1 MASGIGASLGIA
13 TESVVG
19 TPVSPT
25 RWLEFNSE
33 SLALEK
39 TVLQGAGLRGSG
51 LYPRASRRV
60 VTGRNAGGSVELDL
74 ATSGMGMLFRQ
85 MLGSS
90 TSALVS
96 GTAYQQVH
104 VPGSLTGKSLT
115 VQKLVPSDAGTSA
128 FTYDGCKI
136 TDWEISCEVGAI
148 ATLSLTI
155 DAHDE
160 VDSFAA
166 GTPSYA
172 AATGVFHFG
181 QGSVI
186 LGGTV
191 STASGVTSVSGGTTV
206 GSVRAVTVSGSNPM
220 TTGDDNQRF
229 GGTKREQEQNDWRAI
244 TGSLEVDF
252 VNETQVYDLHSA
264 DTATA
269 LVLSFVGTTAISG
282 AVFPTLELIVPSI
295 RFDSGTPQV
304 DGPDLITLDA
314 DFTGLDDGTN
324 PAVQIRY
331 VTADTSIS

>member
-1 MASGIGASLGIA
+1 MASGIGSSLGYA
-13 TESVVG
+13 AESVVG
-19 TPVSPT
+19 TPVTPT
-25 RWLEFNSE
+25 HWAEYNSE
-33 SLALEK
+33 SLALSK
-39 TVLQGAGLRGSG
+39 SVLQGSGLRGSG

-60 VTGRNAGGSVELDL
+60 VTGRNAGGSIELDL
-74 ATSGMGMLFRQ
+74 ATNKMGPLFRQ
-85 MLGSS
+85 MFGSS
-90 TSALVS
+90 TSTLVS
-96 GTAYQQVH
+96 GSAYQQVH

-115 VQKLVPSDAGTSA
+115 IQKLVPSDAGTSA

-136 TDWEISCEVGAI
+136 TDWSIDCEVGAI

-160 VDSFAA
+160 VDNFSA

-172 AATGVFHFG
+172 ASTGVFHFG

-191 STASGVTSVSGGTTV
+191 STSSGVTSVSGGTTV
-206 GSVRAVTVSGSNPM
+206 GSVRAVTVSGTNPM

-229 GGTKREQEQNDWRAI
+229 GGTKREQEQNDWRSL

-252 VNETQVYDLHSA
+252 VNEAQVYDLHSA

-282 AVFPTLELIVPSI
+282 SVYPTLELIVPSL
-295 RFDSGTPQV
+295 RFDTGTPQV

-314 DFTGLDDGTN
+314 DWTGLDNGTD
-324 PAVQIRY
+324 PVCQIRY
-331 VTADTSIS
+331 VTSDTAI

>member
-1 MASGIGASLGIA
+1 MASGIGSSLGYA
-13 TESVVG
+13 AESVVG
-19 TPVSPT
+19 TPVTPT
-25 RWLEFNSE
+25 HWAEYNSE
-33 SLALEK
+33 SLALAK
-39 TVLQGAGLRGSG
+39 SVLQGSGLRGSG
-51 LYPRASRRV
+51 LYPRSSRRV
-60 VTGRNAGGSVELDL
+60 VTGRNAGGSIELDL
-74 ATSGMGMLFRQ
+74 ATNKMGPLFRQ

-96 GTAYQQVH
+96 GSAYQQVH
-104 VPGSLTGKSLT
+104 IPGSLTGKSLT
-115 VQKLVPSDAGTSA
+115 IQKLVPSDAGTST

-136 TDWEISCEVGAI
+136 TDWSIDCEVGAI

-160 VDSFAA
+160 VDNFAA

-172 AATGVFHFG
+172 ASTGVFHFG

-191 STASGVTSVSGGTTV
+191 STSSGVTSVSGGTTV
-206 GSVRAVTVSGSNPM
+206 GSVRAVTVTGTNPM

-229 GGTKREQEQNDWRAI
+229 GGTKREQEQNDWRSL

-282 AVFPTLELIVPSI
+282 SNYPTLELIVPSI
-295 RFDSGTPQV
+295 RFDTGTPQV

-314 DFTGLDDGTN
+314 DWTGLDNGTD
-324 PAVQIRY
+324 PVCQIRY
-331 VTADTSIS
+331 VTSDTAI